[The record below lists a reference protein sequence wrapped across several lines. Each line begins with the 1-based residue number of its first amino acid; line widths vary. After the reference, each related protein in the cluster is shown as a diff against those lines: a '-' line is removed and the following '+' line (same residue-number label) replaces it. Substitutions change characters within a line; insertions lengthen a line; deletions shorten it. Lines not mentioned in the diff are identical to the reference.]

1 MVIDPNAGGVGKNR
15 LHAPAQDTG
24 KARSPGDVGRANG
37 AAANAPS
44 SASDSVSLSGA
55 GKAMGR
61 LEAKVQDSPDIDMGK
76 VAAIK
81 QSIAN
86 GSFSPN
92 PAAIADKMLSD
103 F

>member
-24 KARSPGDVGRANG
+24 KARAPSDSGQGNG
-37 AAANAPS
+37 AANAPS
-44 SASDSVSLSGA
+44 SAGDSVSLSGA
-55 GKAMGR
+55 GKAMSR
-61 LEAKVQDSPDIDMGK
+61 LEAKVQDSPDVDMGK

-86 GSFSPN
+86 GSFTPN